1 MDYVGPEHPL
11 EVPTT
16 VDEDMVQAL
25 SPYGPYEPLGERV
38 RPRCPDR
45 RSDDPDALRSEH
57 LVEPSRVLGV
67 PVPQEEP
74 NARQPVLDGE
84 VPGLLGDPRRVGV
97 HGDAGHMD
105 LPGRQLDEEE
115 HVDRPKRDRLDG
127 DRVMYPRHGA
137 AVIEDLVELELFGK
151 RRAYFKLRPVHG
163 NLTIMV
169 PVEETE
175 ELGVREVASRGEI
188 DKALEVLRQEE
199 GSTPSLWSQRYKANL
214 AKLTGGDISQMGEV
228 VRDLSLKERR
238 KPLSAGEKRMLVTA
252 RDILVSELTFAFDST
267 EEKIEVMLDEVLQ
280 EALVGRSVSCAPVRA
295 ALHTRR
301 GPQPG
306 PVAASTKPDAGH

>member
-1 MDYVGPEHPL
+1 
-11 EVPTT
+11 
-16 VDEDMVQAL
+16 
-25 SPYGPYEPLGERV
+25 
-38 RPRCPDR
+38 
-45 RSDDPDALRSEH
+45 
-57 LVEPSRVLGV
+57 
-67 PVPQEEP
+67 
-74 NARQPVLDGE
+74 
-84 VPGLLGDPRRVGV
+84 
-97 HGDAGHMD
+97 
-105 LPGRQLDEEE
+105 
-115 HVDRPKRDRLDG
+115 
-127 DRVMYPRHGA
+127 MYPRHGA